1 MVLVFMKM
9 EKEVGEVVPRLKWLA
24 LFQKM
29 MEEVAAELVQKKLL
43 TLIVTVKGGSS
54 HICEI
59 NDILNSSGLV
69 ALSIQKL
76 YKSLIDGFLVLLIRR
91 SMLVI
96 WTLKANCS
104 ELNKADVLLLSFL

>member
-1 MVLVFMKM
+1 
-9 EKEVGEVVPRLKWLA
+9 
-24 LFQKM
+24 

-76 YKSLIDGFLVLLIRR
+76 YKSLIDSFFGF
-91 SMLVI
+91 
-96 WTLKANCS
+96 
-104 ELNKADVLLLSFL
+104 ADTAVNVSHMDT

>member
-1 MVLVFMKM
+1 M
-9 EKEVGEVVPRLKWLA
+9 KWLA

-29 MEEVAAELVQKKLL
+29 MEEVAAELIQKKLF

-69 ALSIQKL
+69 VLSIQKL
-76 YKSLIDGFLVLLIRR
+76 YKSLIDGFFGF
-91 SMLVI
+91 
-96 WTLKANCS
+96 
-104 ELNKADVLLLSFL
+104 ADTAVNVSHMDT

>member
-1 MVLVFMKM
+1 M
-9 EKEVGEVVPRLKWLA
+9 KWLA
-24 LFQKM
+24 LFQKDDGRGSGRADP
-29 MEEVAAELVQKKLL
+29 EEALYSHSDS
-43 TLIVTVKGGSS
+43 KGGSS

-69 ALSIQKL
+69 VLSIQKL

-96 WTLKANCS
+96 WTLEANCS